1 MPGKLGSPP
10 GGAPVAPRMDNMQRA
25 LEQIFTPD
33 RVKTAPED
41 LAAWGGDWTRA
52 FTVAPAAIVFP
63 RSVDEVVRVTKL
75 ANARGL
81 HMVPSGGR
89 TGLSGGAVASNGE
102 IVVSFDR
109 MNRVLDFNAADR
121 IVRCEAGVVTQAL
134 QQFAADRDL
143 FYPVDFASSGSSQI
157 GGNISTNAGGIR
169 VIRYGLT
176 RDWVAGLTVVTGAG
190 DVLEC
195 NNGLVKNATGYDL
208 RHLFIG
214 AEGTLGFIVRA
225 DLRLLSAPAPIRV
238 MVLAIERF
246 ADVLNVLQAFQ
257 RVLTLSAFEF
267 FSELA
272 LTKVIAHREVARPFA
287 QASNFYALIEFDADD
302 EEAAL
307 GAFEAVVQRGWVG
320 DGVVSRSDAQAQ
332 SLWALREGITE
343 SIAPYAPYKNDIAVR
358 VSDVP
363 AFLDDIDRLVGAHY
377 PDFEV
382 CWFGHIG
389 DGNLHL
395 NILKPGNLDAGTFHE
410 RCQGISPA
418 LFEAIRRRGGTI
430 SAEHGVGL
438 LKRDFLHYSRSPR
451 EIALMRQVKAVF
463 DPNGVMNPGK
473 LLAP

>member
-1 MPGKLGSPP
+1 MRIDG
-10 GGAPVAPRMDNMQRA
+10 MQRA
-25 LEQIFTPD
+25 LQDIFTPA

-52 FTVAPAAIVFP
+52 FTVAPRAIVFP
-63 RSVDEVVRVTKL
+63 RSIDDVVAVTRL

-81 HMVPSGGR
+81 HLVPSGGR

-102 IVVSFDR
+102 IVVSFDH
-109 MNRVLDFNAADR
+109 MNRVLDFNAVDR
-121 IVRCEAGVVTQAL
+121 IVRCEAGVVTQTV
-134 QQFAADRDL
+134 QEYAAQHDL

-157 GGNISTNAGGIR
+157 GGNIATNAGGIK

-195 NNGLVKNATGYDL
+195 NNALVKNATGYDL

-214 AEGTLGFIVRA
+214 SEGTLGFIVQA
-225 DLRLLSAPAPIRV
+225 DIRLLPAPLPARV
-238 MVLAIERF
+238 MVLAIDRF
-246 ADVLNVLQAFQ
+246 VDVLNILQTFQ
-257 RVLTLSAFEF
+257 GVLTLSAFEF
-267 FSELA
+267 FSEIA
-272 LTKVIAHREVARPFA
+272 LNKVIAHREVRRPFA
-287 QASNFYALIEFDADD
+287 QAANFYALIEFDAVD

-307 GAFEAVVQRGWVG
+307 GAFETVVERGWVA
-320 DGVVSRSDAQAQ
+320 DGVVSRSDAQSQ
-332 SLWALREGITE
+332 SLWTLREGITE
-343 SIAPYAPYKNDIAVR
+343 SIAAFTPYKNDISVR

-363 AFLDDIDRLVGAHY
+363 GFLDDIDRLVGAHY

-395 NILKPGNLDAGTFHE
+395 NILKPDNLAVETFHQ
-410 RCQGISPA
+410 RCHRISPA
-418 LFEAIRRRGGTI
+418 LFEAIRNRRGSI

-438 LKRDFLHYSRSPR
+438 LKRDFLHYSRSQR
-451 EIALMRQVKAVF
+451 EIALMRQLKSVF
-463 DPNGVMNPGK
+463 DPKGVMNPGK

>member
-1 MPGKLGSPP
+1 
-10 GGAPVAPRMDNMQRA
+10 MQRA
-25 LEQIFTPD
+25 LEEIFTPA

-52 FTVAPAAIVFP
+52 FTVAPSAIVFP
-63 RSVDEVVRVTKL
+63 HSVDDVVAVTRL
-75 ANARGL
+75 ANAHGL
-81 HMVPSGGR
+81 HLVPSGGR

-109 MNRVLDFNAADR
+109 LNRVLHFNAVDR
-121 IVRCEAGVVTQAL
+121 VVRCEAGVVTQAL
-134 QQFAADRDL
+134 QEYAAQRDL
-143 FYPVDFASSGSSQI
+143 YYPVDFASSGSSQI
-157 GGNISTNAGGIR
+157 GGNIATNAGGIK

-176 RDWVAGLTVVTGAG
+176 RDWVAGLTVVTGVG

-195 NNGLVKNATGYDL
+195 NNALVKNATGYDL

-214 AEGTLGFIVRA
+214 SEGTLGFIVQA
-225 DLRLLSAPAPIRV
+225 DIRLLPAPLPARV
-238 MVLAIERF
+238 MVLAIDRF
-246 ADVLNVLQAFQ
+246 VDVLNILQTFQ
-257 RVLTLSAFEF
+257 GVLTLSAFEF

-272 LTKVIAHREVARPFA
+272 LTKVIAHREVPRPFA
-287 QASNFYALIEFDADD
+287 QTANFYALIEFDADD
-302 EEAAL
+302 EPAAL
-307 GAFEAVVQRGWVG
+307 GAFETVVERGWVG
-320 DGVVSRSDAQAQ
+320 DGVISRSDAQSR
-332 SLWALREGITE
+332 SLWALREDITE
-343 SIAPYAPYKNDIAVR
+343 SIAPHTPYKNDIAVR
-358 VSDVP
+358 VSEVP

-395 NILKPGNLDAGTFHE
+395 NILKPDNLAVHAFYE
-410 RCQGISPA
+410 RCHSISPA
-418 LFEAIRRRGGTI
+418 LFGAISARGGSI

-473 LLAP
+473 VFEP

>member
-1 MPGKLGSPP
+1 MNDIRSGNKRLGEIS
-10 GGAPVAPRMDNMQRA
+10 G
-25 LEQIFTPD
+25 LEEIFTSA
-33 RVKTAPED
+33 RVKTARED

-52 FTVAPAAIVFP
+52 FTVAPSAVVFP
-63 RSVDEVVRVTKL
+63 RSIEDVVAVTRF

-81 HMVPSGGR
+81 HLVPSGGR

-109 MNRVLDFNAADR
+109 MNRLLDFNAADR
-121 IVRCEAGVVTQAL
+121 IVRCEAGVVTRTL
-134 QQFAADRDL
+134 QEYAAERDL

-157 GGNISTNAGGIR
+157 GGNISTNAGGIK

-190 DVLEC
+190 HVLEC

-214 AEGTLGFIVRA
+214 AEGTLGFVVQA
-225 DLRLLSAPAPIRV
+225 DIRLLSAPAPTRV
-238 MVLAIERF
+238 MVLAIDRF
-246 ADVLNVLQAFQ
+246 ADVLNVLQGFQ

-272 LTKVIAHREVARPFA
+272 LTKVLGHREVSRPFA
-287 QASNFYALIEFDADD
+287 QAANFYALIEFDAED

-307 GAFEAVVQRGWVG
+307 GAFETVVEQGWVG
-320 DGVVSRSDAQAQ
+320 DGVISRSDAQAQ

-343 SIAPYAPYKNDIAVR
+343 SIAPFTPYKNDIAVR

-363 AFLDDIDRLVGAHY
+363 AFLDDIDRLVGEHY
-377 PDFEV
+377 PDLEV

-395 NILKPGNLDAGTFHE
+395 NILKPENLAIDAFYE
-410 RCQGISPA
+410 RCHRISPA
-418 LFEAIRRRGGTI
+418 LFEAIRNRRGSI

-473 LLAP
+473 LFAP

>member
-1 MPGKLGSPP
+1 
-10 GGAPVAPRMDNMQRA
+10 MQRA
-25 LEQIFTPD
+25 LEEIFTPA

-52 FTVAPAAIVFP
+52 FTIEPSAIVFP
-63 RSVDEVVRVTKL
+63 QSVDDVVAVTQL
-75 ANARGL
+75 ANAHGL
-81 HMVPSGGR
+81 HLVPSGGR

-121 IVRCEAGVVTQAL
+121 IVRCEAGVVTQTL
-134 QQFAADRDL
+134 QEYAAERDL

-157 GGNISTNAGGIR
+157 GGNISTNAGGIK

-176 RDWVAGLTVVTGAG
+176 RDWVVGLTVVTGAG

-214 AEGTLGFIVRA
+214 SEGTLGFIVQA
-225 DLRLLSAPAPIRV
+225 DLGLLPAPAPARV
-238 MVLAIERF
+238 MVLAIDRF
-246 ADVLNVLQAFQ
+246 ADVLDVLQSFQ

-272 LTKVIAHREVARPFA
+272 LVKVLSHREVSRPFA
-287 QASNFYALIEFDADD
+287 RSANFYALIEFDADD

-307 GAFEAVVQRGWVG
+307 GAFETAVERGWVG
-320 DGVVSRSDAQAQ
+320 DGVISRSDAQSQ

-343 SIAPYAPYKNDIAVR
+343 SIAPLVPYKNDIAVR

-363 AFLDDIDRLVGAHY
+363 ALLDDIDRLVGAHY
-377 PDFEV
+377 PDLEV

-395 NILKPGNLDAGTFHE
+395 NILKPGDLAIDAFYE
-410 RCQGISPA
+410 RCHRISPA
-418 LFEAIRRRGGTI
+418 LFEAIRARRGSI

-451 EIALMRQVKAVF
+451 EIALMRQLKSVF
-463 DPNGVMNPGK
+463 DPKGVMNPGK

>member
-1 MPGKLGSPP
+1 
-10 GGAPVAPRMDNMQRA
+10 MQRQ
-25 LEQIFTPD
+25 LERIFTPA
-33 RVKTAPED
+33 RVKTAPGD

-52 FTVAPAAIVFP
+52 FTVAPSAIVFP
-63 RSVDEVVRVTKL
+63 VSIDEVVEVTRL
-75 ANARGL
+75 ANAHGL
-81 HMVPSGGR
+81 QLVPSGGR
-89 TGLSGGAVASNGE
+89 TGLSGGAVASDGE
-102 IVVSFDR
+102 VVVSFDR
-109 MNRVLDFNAADR
+109 MNRMLDFNAADR
-121 IVRCEAGVVTQAL
+121 IVRCEAGVATQTL
-134 QQFAADRDL
+134 QEYAAARDL

-157 GGNISTNAGGIR
+157 GGNISTNAGGIK

-214 AEGTLGFIVRA
+214 SEGTLGFVVQA
-225 DLRLLSAPAPIRV
+225 DLRLLPTPAPARV
-238 MVLAIERF
+238 MVLAIDRF
-246 ADVLNVLQAFQ
+246 ADVLNVLQHFQ

-272 LTKVIAHREVARPFA
+272 LTKVIDHRQIARPFEQPA
-287 QASNFYALIEFDADD
+287 NFYALIEFDADD
-302 EEAAL
+302 EESAL
-307 GAFEAVVQRGWVG
+307 GVFEAVVEQGWVG

-332 SLWALREGITE
+332 SLWALRESITE
-343 SIAPYAPYKNDIAVR
+343 SIAPYTPYKNDIAVR

-395 NILKPGNLDAGTFHE
+395 NILKPNDLSIEAFYK
-410 RCQGISPA
+410 RCHGISPA
-418 LFEAIRRRGGTI
+418 LFEAIRNRRGSI

-463 DPNGVMNPGK
+463 DPKGVMNPGK
-473 LLAP
+473 LLAQ

>member
-1 MPGKLGSPP
+1 MNDM
-10 GGAPVAPRMDNMQRA
+10 RRA
-25 LEQIFTPD
+25 LEEIFTPG

-41 LAAWGGDWTRA
+41 LAAWGTDWTRA
-52 FTVAPAAIVFP
+52 FPVAPGAIVFP
-63 RSVDEVVRVTKL
+63 RSVDEVAEVTRL

-81 HMVPSGGR
+81 HLVPSGGR
-89 TGLSGGAVASNGE
+89 TGLSGGAVASSGE

-109 MNRVLDFNAADR
+109 MNRVLDFNAVDR

-134 QQFAADRDL
+134 QEYASERDL

-157 GGNISTNAGGIR
+157 GGNVATNAGGIK

-190 DVLEC
+190 DVIEC
-195 NNGLVKNATGYDL
+195 NNALVKNATGYDL

-214 AEGTLGFIVRA
+214 SEGTLGFIVQA
-225 DLRLLSAPAPIRV
+225 DIRLLPAPLPARV

-272 LTKVIAHREVARPFA
+272 LTKVLAHREVSRPFT
-287 QASNFYALIEFDADD
+287 QAANFYALIEFDAVD

-307 GAFEAVVQRGWVG
+307 GAFGTVVEQGWVA
-320 DGVVSRSDAQAQ
+320 DGVISRSDAQSR
-332 SLWALREGITE
+332 SLWTLREGITE
-343 SIAPYAPYKNDIAVR
+343 SIAAFAPYKNDISVR

-363 AFLDDIDRLVGAHY
+363 AFLDDIDRLVGSHY

-395 NILKPGNLDAGTFHE
+395 NILKPGSLDADTFYE
-410 RCQGISPA
+410 RCHRISPA
-418 LFEAIRRRGGTI
+418 LFEAIRDRRGSI

-451 EIALMRQVKAVF
+451 EIALMRQLKSVF

-473 LLAP
+473 LLGP